1 MEFKWKSS
9 NLLNDKPK
17 VSDRPIARTSSD
29 WHHHVRLFV
38 QLTVDSFHI
47 SGGVEAL
54 HRGFMVAIRKCHLV
68 VVNDNDRLRLLKGA
82 PLL

>member
-1 MEFKWKSS
+1 MHVWELS
-9 NLLNDKPK
+9 NLYGNQPK
-17 VSDRPIARTSSD
+17 VSDRPIARTSRD
-29 WHHHVRLFV
+29 WHHHVRLFM

-54 HRGFMVAIRKCHLV
+54 HRGFMVAIRKGHLV
-68 VVNDNDRLRLLKGA
+68 VVNDNDSLRLLKGA